1 MSKMVVKNTAKALIA
16 AVLILVMWI
25 FQYYPES
32 VDFKFWLGL
41 IVVLGILIYLI
52 ILIVSLS
59 RKIVSQQKNIEEEI
73 PIEQNKE

>member
-1 MSKMVVKNTAKALIA
+1 MVVKNTAKALIA

-59 RKIVSQQKNIEEEI
+59 RKIVSLQKNIEEEI

>member
-1 MSKMVVKNTAKALIA
+1 MVVKNTAKALIA

>member
-1 MSKMVVKNTAKALIA
+1 MVVKNTAKALIA
-16 AVLILVMWI
+16 AALILVMWI

>member
-1 MSKMVVKNTAKALIA
+1 MNKMVVKNTAKALIA

-41 IVVLGILIYLI
+41 IVVLEILI
-52 ILIVSLS
+52 
-59 RKIVSQQKNIEEEI
+59 
-73 PIEQNKE
+73 

>member
-1 MSKMVVKNTAKALIA
+1 MVVKNTAKALIA

-59 RKIVSQQKNIEEEI
+59 RKIVSLQKNIEEEI
-73 PIEQNKE
+73 QIEQNKE

>member
-1 MSKMVVKNTAKALIA
+1 MNKMVVKNTSKALIA

>member
-1 MSKMVVKNTAKALIA
+1 MNKMVVKNTVKALIA

>member
-1 MSKMVVKNTAKALIA
+1 MNKMVVKNTAKALIA

-59 RKIVSQQKNIEEEI
+59 RKNVNQQKNIEEGI

>member
-1 MSKMVVKNTAKALIA
+1 MVVKNTVKALIA

>member
-1 MSKMVVKNTAKALIA
+1 MNKMVVKNTAKALIA

-59 RKIVSQQKNIEEEI
+59 RKIVSLQKNIEEEI

>member
-1 MSKMVVKNTAKALIA
+1 MNKMVVKNTAKALIA

-59 RKIVSQQKNIEEEI
+59 RKIVSLQKNIEEEI
-73 PIEQNKE
+73 QIEQNKE